1 MAAFVTILSASS
13 WIFSKKLNIKNNI
26 VTSNPLMKRKLG
38 LIDASSS
45 QRCCD
50 ITVLFVSELSSYS
63 GTSQW
68 SHPALSHQRGYQ
80 KIQLQTHS
88 MYIHTHTRSDQAA
101 FTFSL
106 LVGSI
111 LSLTHREVATYSPTG
126 SNSPN
131 ISVQQSIQRL
141 LTNYYQLLSPKPTL
155 SSFLFTKRKR
165 LTR

>member
-88 MYIHTHTRSDQAA
+88 MYIHTHTLWPGCIHVLFIGWEHFLTDTQRSCHL
-101 FTFSL
+101 FTNRFKF
-106 LVGSI
+106 
-111 LSLTHREVATYSPTG
+111 TQHFCPTV
-126 SNSPN
+126 NPEALN
-131 ISVQQSIQRL
+131 
-141 LTNYYQLLSPKPTL
+141 QLLSTVKSKTN
-155 SSFLFTKRKR
+155 FVKFFVYKKKKAN
-165 LTR
+165 